1 MGRDENTPWCTH
13 AAMCSSYFDTGSL
26 NGALSA
32 VSLRDLCSAVIKE
45 VLKRAAVKPEEV
57 SEVIMGHVLTAGES
71 TGNHQDYLWQ
81 RSCIHVSCWHSCGH
95 MNLI

>member
-1 MGRDENTPWCTH
+1 MGGDENTPWCTH

-32 VSLRDLCSAVIKE
+32 VSLRDLCSAVITE

-71 TGNHQDYLWQ
+71 SGESS
-81 RSCIHVSCWHSCGH
+81 RCGRGQVFTCPVGTRVA
-95 MNLI
+95 M